1 MTKVKEKMVK
11 WSRYSKENRIIA
23 TIASIVCLLVMVPI
37 FILNLRN
44 QEFPFIPVI
53 GQILMGISIGIMI
66 ICDIIESFKDKSTK
80 FVQKNSFWNIVLSNK
95 EVITSLILAVLL
107 VFSIFHNYCR
117 VVSILD
123 IILDILLVIIMI
135 IGMFK
140 AKKISGFFENRL
152 KE

>member
-1 MTKVKEKMVK
+1 MTKVKEKMMQ
-11 WSRYSKENRIIA
+11 WSRNSKKNRIIA

-37 FILNLRN
+37 FILNLKS
-44 QEFPFIPVI
+44 QELIFIPVI
-53 GQILMGISIGIMI
+53 GKILMGISIGIMI

-95 EVITSLILAVLL
+95 EVITSLSLAVLI
-107 VFSIFHNYCR
+107 VYIIFHNYCT
-117 VVSILD
+117 VVSILG
-123 IILDILLVIIMI
+123 ILLVIIMI

-140 AKKISGFFENRL
+140 AKKISDFFKKRL

>member
-1 MTKVKEKMVK
+1 MTKIKEKMMK
-11 WSRYSKENRIIA
+11 WSRYSKENRILA
-23 TIASIVCLLVMVPI
+23 TIASIVCLLVMVLI

-44 QEFPFIPVI
+44 QELIFIPVI
-53 GQILMGISIGIMI
+53 GKILIGISIGIMI

-95 EVITSLILAVLL
+95 EVITSLILEVLL
-107 VFSIFHNYCR
+107 VFIIFYN
-117 VVSILD
+117 VSILG
-123 IILDILLVIIMI
+123 ILLVIIMLI

-140 AKKISGFFENRL
+140 AKKISEFFKRRL